1 MKIYNTSEYTL
12 FYQSTFT
19 NYGNLHQLKWN
30 PVESHQLLLAHQNR
44 LNIFDSERKTIIL
57 TLGSSGKEHLA
68 DCTWK
73 NNDII
78 IGRHRQQILIWD
90 KRINR

>member
-1 MKIYNTSEYTL
+1 M
-12 FYQSTFT
+12 T
-19 NYGNLHQLKWN
+19 NAFSI
-30 PVESHQLLLAHQNR
+30 VFQLLLAHQNR
-44 LNIFDSERKTIIL
+44 LNIFDSDRQTIGL
-57 TLGSSGKEHLA
+57 TLSSNGKEHLA

-73 NNDII
+73 DSDII

>member
-1 MKIYNTSEYTL
+1 
-12 FYQSTFT
+12 
-19 NYGNLHQLKWN
+19 
-30 PVESHQLLLAHQNR
+30 
-44 LNIFDSERKTIIL
+44 LNIFDSERKTIAL
-57 TLGSSGKEHLA
+57 TLGCNGKEHLA

-90 KRINR
+90 KRVNRYVNID